1 MIVFVV
7 SFISPH
13 TLPLGRALSAY
24 SEVAFINTMPLTEE
38 RRRLGYDVN
47 DEKIKV
53 YNYFENTD
61 ECSKI
66 IDSAECVIFAG
77 AFGFDVIKKRVS
89 ENKLTLFMNERVFKK
104 GIIKMLDPRTY
115 ELISFC
121 RQLRGKNVSL
131 LAIGNNSAK
140 DFARLGFPKDK
151 IFEFGYFTDESIIT
165 DKKTSSDTCQIVW
178 VGRMVDFK
186 RPLLALRAMRRL
198 PTRYKLTMIGSGK
211 LFAKVSLYTKRH
223 AIAVDLRA
231 EATHSEVIDA
241 MARSHILL
249 STSDKGE
256 GWGAVINEG
265 MSSGCAVVCSDE
277 IGCINTL
284 ARRDNA
290 IIFKSGSLS
299 SLVNA
304 IKLADEKYTELS
316 AKSIQTINEEFN
328 PTVAAERL
336 FAFIDKGEEADSGVC
351 SRVFK

>member
-1 MIVFVV
+1 MIAFVV

-24 SEVAFINTMPLTEE
+24 SEVAFVNTMPLTEE
-38 RRRLGYDVN
+38 RRRMGYEVE

-53 YNYFENTD
+53 YNYFDNTD

-66 IDSAECVIFAG
+66 IDNAECVIFAG
-77 AFGFDVIKKRVS
+77 AFGFDIIKKRLL
-89 ENKLTLFMNERVFKK
+89 ENKLTFIMHERIFKK
-104 GIIKMLDPRTY
+104 GIIKMLDPRVY
-115 ELISFC
+115 ELIRFC
-121 RQLRGKNVSL
+121 REAREKNVYL
-131 LAIGNNSAK
+131 LSIGENSAK

-151 IFEFGYFTDESIIT
+151 IFEFGYFPDENILT
-165 DKKTSSDTCQIVW
+165 DKKLSDDICQIVW

-186 RPLLALRAMRRL
+186 RPILALHAMRRL
-198 PTRYKLTMIGSGK
+198 PSRYKLTMIGSGK
-211 LFAKVSLYTKRH
+211 LENKVENYIKRH
-223 AIAVDLRA
+223 SVPIDFKAQAS
-231 EATHSEVIDA
+231 HPEVIA
-241 MARSHILL
+241 TMSSSHILL

-277 IGCINTL
+277 IGCVNTL

-290 IIFKSGSLS
+290 VIFKSGSLS
-299 SLVNA
+299 SLVDA
-304 IKLADEKYTELS
+304 IKTADEKYHQLS
-316 AKSIQTINEEFN
+316 KKSLQTIKEEFN

-336 FAFIDKGEEADSGVC
+336 FALINEGKEAECGVC

>member
-24 SEVAFINTMPLTEE
+24 SEVAFVNTMPLTEE
-38 RRRLGYDVN
+38 RRQLGYDVN

-53 YNYFENTD
+53 YNYFDDAD

-77 AFGFDVIKKRVS
+77 AFGFDVLKNRLA
-89 ENKLTLFMNERVFKK
+89 ENKLTLLMNERIFKK
-104 GIIKMLDPRTY
+104 GPVKLLDPRTY
-115 ELISFC
+115 ELARFC
-121 RQLRGKNVSL
+121 RQVRGKNVGL
-131 LAIGNNSAK
+131 LAIGNNSAL
-140 DFARLGFPKDK
+140 DFARLGFPRER
-151 IFEFGYFTDESIIT
+151 IFEFGYFPEPLGKSNKPLST
-165 DKKTSSDTCQIVW
+165 DKCHIVW

-198 PTRYKLTMIGSGK
+198 PERYTMTMIGRGK
-211 LFAKVSLYTKRH
+211 LFAKVSSYAARYTPR
-223 AIAVDLRA
+223 VDLRA
-231 EATHSEVIDA
+231 EATHTEVIDA
-241 MARSHILL
+241 MAAAHILL

-256 GWGAVINEG
+256 GWGAVVNEG
-265 MSSGCAVVCSDE
+265 MDSGCAVVCSDE
-277 IGCINTL
+277 IGCFGTL

-290 IIFKSGSLS
+290 SIFKSHSLP
-299 SLVNA
+299 SLVQA
-304 IKLADEKYTELS
+304 INEADARFSELS
-316 AKSIQTINEEFN
+316 KKSLQTINEEFN

-336 FAFIDKGEEADSGVC
+336 FALISEGREAERGVC